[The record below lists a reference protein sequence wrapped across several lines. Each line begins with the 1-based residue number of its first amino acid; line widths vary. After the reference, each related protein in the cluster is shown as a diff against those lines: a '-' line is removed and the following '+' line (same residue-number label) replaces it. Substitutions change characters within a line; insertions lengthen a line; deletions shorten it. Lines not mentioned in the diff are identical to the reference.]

1 MSLHNHHSQPLIDP
15 RKGDKRVAFAIVINL
30 GLTLAQVVGGVLS
43 GSLALIADALHNFSD
58 AIALIIA
65 FFARKIARRPA
76 NSNMTFG
83 YGRAELVAALIN
95 YTTLIMVGL
104 YLIFE
109 ASLRFIEPQNVEGW
123 TVVIVAGIA
132 LVVDLLTAMLTYS
145 MSKSSLNIR
154 ALFLHNLADALA
166 SVAVIV
172 AGIVIIFYDWRL
184 IDPLVTLM
192 IATYILWQS
201 FREIGVVI
209 RILMMGSPPD
219 IDTER
224 LVNAVQAVK
233 GVANIH
239 HAHLWQVDEYTTSLD
254 AHLLIEEGAWDQADE
269 IKSAV
274 RAMLADTFSIKN
286 STLELDRIMHP
297 DDDPRLFGQG

>member
-15 RKGDKRVAFAIVINL
+15 RKGDKRVAFAVVINL

-95 YTTLIMVGL
+95 YTSLIMVGL

-109 ASLRFIEPQNVEGW
+109 ASLRFIEPQDVEGW

-132 LVVDLLTAMLTYS
+132 LVVDLLGGGVPCA
-145 MSKSSLNIR
+145 MSKSRLSSR
-154 ALFLHNLADALA
+154 AVLVDNLGGAGGY
-166 SVAVIV
+166 VGVIV
-172 AGIVIIFYDWRL
+172 AGDV
-184 IDPLVTLM
+184 
-192 IATYILWQS
+192 
-201 FREIGVVI
+201 
-209 RILMMGSPPD
+209 
-219 IDTER
+219 
-224 LVNAVQAVK
+224 
-233 GVANIH
+233 
-239 HAHLWQVDEYTTSLD
+239 
-254 AHLLIEEGAWDQADE
+254 
-269 IKSAV
+269 
-274 RAMLADTFSIKN
+274 
-286 STLELDRIMHP
+286 
-297 DDDPRLFGQG
+297 